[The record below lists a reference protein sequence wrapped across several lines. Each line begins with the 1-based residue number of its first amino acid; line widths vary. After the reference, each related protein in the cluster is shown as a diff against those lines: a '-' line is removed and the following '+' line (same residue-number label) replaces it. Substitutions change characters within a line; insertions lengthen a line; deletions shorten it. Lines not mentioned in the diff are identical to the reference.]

1 MTRNLG
7 IGLWSWISFRVVRAS
22 RPCLCWCRPV
32 GCVSCVGRW
41 CGRTCPANTPGVG
54 SWYGALVL
62 VCSAAGSFARGGD
75 AIQAASHT
83 LRRGAAFRVAR
94 GSRPCVCWCRPVG
107 CVSWGEGVGRWRG
120 RTCPVNT
127 PGVGSWYGVLVLVCS
142 AAGSFARGAG
152 GIQAASHTLRRDAAF
167 RVARASRPCWWDCAT
182 FQVALPR
189 ARSIWLSAV
198 DDGAGAIGGGD
209 PSLPVVFDAALDETD
224 AQSSLLNL
232 SDRSQPSSCHRSH
245 EMDM

>member
-1 MTRNLG
+1 MRALEGDAGKPAPRTHR
-7 IGLWSWISFRVVRAS
+7 GLVTAWGLDSGVFRGGVICVRFRGQS
-22 RPCLCWCRPV
+22 GRVTHPTKRRSIPRGMGVPPVRVLEKPV
-32 GCVSCVGRW
+32 GCVSWGEGVGRW

-83 LRRGAAFRVAR
+83 LRRGV
-94 GSRPCVCWCRPVG
+94 
-107 CVSWGEGVGRWRG
+107 
-120 RTCPVNT
+120 
-127 PGVGSWYGVLVLVCS
+127 
-142 AAGSFARGAG
+142 
-152 GIQAASHTLRRDAAF
+152 AF

>member
-1 MTRNLG
+1 MRLADLATCATNQVPWKGVSRRVAIMTRNLG

-83 LRRGAAFRVAR
+83 LRRGAAFRVA
-94 GSRPCVCWCRPVG
+94 W
-107 CVSWGEGVGRWRG
+107 
-120 RTCPVNT
+120 
-127 PGVGSWYGVLVLVCS
+127 
-142 AAGSFARGAG
+142 
-152 GIQAASHTLRRDAAF
+152 
-167 RVARASRPCWWDCAT
+167 ASRPCWWDCAT